1 MSWFGNF
8 FASRFL
14 VKAQAQAEDED
25 IVDPQE
31 TLKEKCRLKP
41 KCVALKERLEECNNR
56 VNSKKQT
63 AETCAEEVYDWF
75 HCVDH
80 CVSHDLFKQLK

>member
-14 VKAQAQAEDED
+14 IKAKAQAEDED

-31 TLKEKCRLKP
+31 VLREKCKAKP
-41 KCVALKERLEECNNR
+41 KCVALLEKLDTCNAR
-56 VNSKKQT
+56 VRSKKQT
-63 AETCAEEVYDWF
+63 AETCAEEIYDWM